1 VKHREKHMNYEE
13 LESLLDYHYWA
24 RDRTFDAMVQ
34 LTAEQW
40 AMPIESSFKSVRDTA
55 VHMWA
60 AELVWCAR
68 WQGNSPTG
76 LQSSDTFPT
85 AHSLRAPWQDLER
98 NVRSV
103 LRELGPQGIARRF
116 EYKTLAGQPQSSLFW
131 QMLQHVVN
139 HASYHRGQLTTM
151 LRQVGASAPK
161 TMDLIAFYRERE
173 ALLKSATQ
181 TT

>member
-1 VKHREKHMNYEE
+1 
-13 LESLLDYHYWA
+13 
-24 RDRTFDAMVQ
+24 
-34 LTAEQW
+34 
-40 AMPIESSFKSVRDTA
+40 
-55 VHMWA
+55 
-60 AELVWCAR
+60 
-68 WQGNSPTG
+68 
-76 LQSSDTFPT
+76 
-85 AHSLRAPWQDLER
+85 
-98 NVRSV
+98 V

>member
-1 VKHREKHMNYEE
+1 MTYEE
-13 LESLLDYHYWA
+13 LETLLDYHYWA
-24 RDRTFDAMVQ
+24 RDRMFDAMVQ
-34 LTAEQW
+34 LTPEQW
-40 AMPIESSFKSVRDTA
+40 AMPIESSFKSIRETA

-68 WQGNSPTG
+68 WQGNSPIG
-76 LQSSDTFPT
+76 LQSSDAFAT
-85 AHSLRAPWQDLER
+85 AHQLRVAWHDLER

-103 LRELGPQGIARRF
+103 LRELGPEGIARRF

-161 TMDLIAFYRERE
+161 SMDLIGFYRERE
-173 ALLKSATQ
+173 AMPKAAKQ
-181 TT
+181 TS